1 MDMDGILNLT
11 QHPATSDQIEDGV
24 VEPSAEDKKVIQT
37 ILTFEEIPS
46 AVEIHGRATD
56 LALIAERYKV
66 AYAMIG
72 GAPFLMSDL
81 ERTLV
86 QLGIGPLYAF
96 SKRTCIE
103 TPQAGGS
110 VSKQQVFKHIGFVR
124 VMT

>member
-1 MDMDGILNLT
+1 MDRILNLT
-11 QHPATSDQIEDGV
+11 QHPATPDQIEDGV
-24 VEPSAEDKKVIQT
+24 VEPSAEDKKAIQT
-37 ILTFEEIPS
+37 TLTFEEIPS

-81 ERTLV
+81 ERALV

-96 SKRTCIE
+96 SKRNCIE
-103 TPQAGGS
+103 TSQADGS
-110 VSKQQVFKHIGFVR
+110 GSKQQVFQPIGFVR
-124 VMT
+124 VRT